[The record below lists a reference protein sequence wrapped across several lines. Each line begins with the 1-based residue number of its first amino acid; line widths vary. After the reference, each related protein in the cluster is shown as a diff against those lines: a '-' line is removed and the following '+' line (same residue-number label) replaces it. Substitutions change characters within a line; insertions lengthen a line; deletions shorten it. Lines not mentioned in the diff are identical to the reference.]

1 MRGLHYVALTT
12 FVVLTFVNPEHIFA
26 QANLDN
32 WITYIDPAGRFTIF
46 YPSELHAQGRENF
59 LSSVD
64 LTLGNPNFPREFK
77 ITVTYN
83 DDDPSLIN
91 YAQGLEIS
99 PERYLLAIEDQLR
112 PSYQTYNLVDKPAN
126 TDSLYGFPAVTN
138 TVEFTNYLGESGR
151 TMNVLAVINGKGS
164 FIFSY
169 SNSNESFNEYLPIVN
184 QITKSVVILK

>member
-1 MRGLHYVALTT
+1 MLMI
-12 FVVLTFVNPEHIFA
+12 PEHIFS
-26 QANLDN
+26 QVNLDN
-32 WITYIDPAGRFTIF
+32 WITYDDPAGRFTIF
-46 YPSELHAQGRENF
+46 YPPELQAEGRENF

-64 LTLGNPNFPREFK
+64 LTLGNPNFAREFK

-83 DDDPSLIN
+83 DDDQSLIN

-99 PERYLLAIEDQLR
+99 PERYLAAIEDQSR

-164 FIFSY
+164 FLFSY
-169 SNSNESFNEYLPIVN
+169 FNSNESFNKYLPTVN
-184 QITKSVVILK
+184 QIIKSVVILK